1 MTDLD
6 SLLDEATPA
15 FEDVRICLDGAR
27 RAEWN
32 ALAEVAMGRDD
43 AAGSDARMAAPSPAA
58 VARKKLDALADE
70 LRERMLTIRVFALPG
85 TQWAS
90 LKGKYAP
97 RKGDKYDEQ
106 NGFNIEAVAR
116 QALISH
122 GKRVVGDRVED
133 ITAAQWSKILEKI
146 GGGDFQTLIFAVIGV
161 NQLAGQM
168 FVGQLV
174 KGSPATS
181 NSAGK

>member
-32 ALAEVAMGRDD
+32 ALAEQAMQKDD
-43 AAGSDARMAAPSPAA
+43 AEDADGRMAAPSKSSL
-58 VARKKLDALADE
+58 ARKQLDALAEE
-70 LRERMLTIRVFALPG
+70 LRERMLTIRIVAMPG
-85 TQWAS
+85 TGWAA
-90 LKGKYAP
+90 LKGKHKP
-97 RKGDKYDEQ
+97 RKDNPQDTTQGY
-106 NGFNIEAVAR
+106 NIEAVAR
-116 QALISH
+116 EALLGH
-122 GKRVVGDRVED
+122 GKRVNGDKVED
-133 ITAAQWSKILEKI
+133 ISAGQWGKILEKI
-146 GGGDFQTLIFAVIGV
+146 GGGDFQTLVYATVGV
-161 NQLAGQM
+161 NQLLGQQ
-168 FVGQLV
+168 FVGALV